1 MMTLPDFEKKQIIF
15 VFLIQGEKVSFNN
28 DNLIVTDKDN
38 RIKLQTTCYRIF
50 MLCIV
55 GSFTLTSGIIQRS
68 HKFSFPI
75 YLMTGSLKVYDKL
88 GAKME
93 GNVVLRRLQYKYD
106 SLDLAV
112 SIVSNKIH
120 NQLAVLESRRKKSDE
135 LCLTISKIKNKIT
148 ELNSFDSGLHEL
160 LSIEGN
166 VAKIYFK
173 HQFDNVDWKG
183 RKPRIKADYVN
194 AALDIGYSIL
204 FNMIESLLDVF
215 GFDVYCGVLHR
226 EFYLRKSL
234 VCDLIEPFRVLI
246 DNQVRK
252 SINLGQFKE
261 DDFDLINSSYKL
273 KWACNKKYIPIFL
286 TALLEHKKDIFNYVQ
301 SYYRAF
307 MKGKNASEFPSYFW
321 S

>member
-15 VFLIQGEKVSFNN
+15 VFLIQGEKISFNN
-28 DNLIVTDKDN
+28 DNLIVVDKED
-38 RIKLQTTCYRIF
+38 RVKLQTTCYRIF

-68 HKFSFPI
+68 HKFGFPI
-75 YLMTGSLKVYDKL
+75 YLMTGSLKVYDKF
-88 GAKME
+88 GSKME
-93 GNVVLRRLQYKYD
+93 GNVILRRLQYRYE

-112 SIVSNKIH
+112 SIVRNKVH
-120 NQLAVLESRRKKSDE
+120 NQLAVLESRRKKTDD
-135 LCLTISKIKNKIT
+135 LNLTISKIKSKIE
-148 ELNSFDSGLHEL
+148 ELKSFDSGLHEL

-166 VAKIYFK
+166 VAKLYFK
-173 HQFDNVDWKG
+173 QQFDNVDWKG

-194 AALDIGYSIL
+194 AILDIGYSVL
-204 FNMIESLLDVF
+204 FNMIESLLDVY
-215 GFDVYCGVLHR
+215 GFDVYCGVLHK
-226 EFYLRKSL
+226 EFYMRKSL

-261 DDFDLINSSYKL
+261 SDFDLINSSYKL
-273 KWACNKKYIPIFL
+273 KWSCNKKYIPIFL
-286 TALLEHKKDIFNYVQ
+286 NALLEHKKEIFIYVQ

-307 MKGKNASEFPSYFW
+307 MKCKNAEEFPSFCW
-321 S
+321 G